1 MKSMKQ
7 LFLIRHAKSSWSS
20 PLNDV
25 DRPLTNRGILD
36 AHLVSAEVIHE
47 LPEAYLFWSSVAK
60 RATETAIL
68 LAQNVSF
75 PSESIQFKTELYTF
89 DDRKLEQII
98 KSCPDSCDHLIV
110 CGHNEAI
117 TNFVNKFG
125 DRFIDNVPTSGFV
138 KLAFNANCWKDI
150 ADGQTL
156 KTIFPKELK

>member
-1 MKSMKQ
+1 MKQ
-7 LFLIRHAKSSWSS
+7 LYLIRHAKSSWSS

-25 DRPLTNRGILD
+25 DRPLTNRGIQD
-36 AHLVSAEVIHE
+36 AHLVSGVVFHE
-47 LPEAYLFWSSVAK
+47 LPEAYLFWSSIAK
-60 RATETAIL
+60 RAKETAVI
-68 LAQNVSF
+68 LAQNVSY
-75 PSESIQFKTELYTF
+75 PLESIQFKAELYTF

-98 KSCPDSCDHLIV
+98 KSCSDSCDHLIV
-110 CGHNEAI
+110 CVHTEAI

>member
-1 MKSMKQ
+1 M
-7 LFLIRHAKSSWSS
+7 
-20 PLNDV
+20 
-25 DRPLTNRGILD
+25 
-36 AHLVSAEVIHE
+36 
-47 LPEAYLFWSSVAK
+47 FWCSIAK
-60 RATETAIL
+60 RATETAIV
-68 LAQNVSF
+68 LAQNISF
-75 PSESIQFKTELYTF
+75 PLESIQFKTELYTF

-138 KLAFNANCWKDI
+138 KLVFNANCWKDI